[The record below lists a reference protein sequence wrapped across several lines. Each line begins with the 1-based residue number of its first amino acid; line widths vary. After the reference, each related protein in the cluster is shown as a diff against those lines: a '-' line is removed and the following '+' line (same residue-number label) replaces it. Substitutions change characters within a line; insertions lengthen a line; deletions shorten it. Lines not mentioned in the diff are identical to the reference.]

1 MTSMDLKPEPERDVF
16 TSLLDDDVRKH
27 IASYLSASD
36 IASMSLACSVLKTT
50 RDYRPLECSSLD
62 QVASVI
68 RATRTKDHP
77 LYAHYGCAEM
87 LGWSDDI
94 KSHVISLPL
103 SSGLLR
109 TLNDIDQDTRQRQHC
124 QASPPIHVPTIIVA
138 SGRQSSHKA
147 NFICRESMAYLGR
160 SPARLNINIAIR
172 AGEDQPRSRF
182 AYTQEFDNVCEGL
195 ALRHSRHDVFIRHD
209 DCKSLTSNLGQLVQ
223 QLDPLVSTFCPFV
236 FIPDSAFAL
245 ASNRNLNQPDL
256 ATMLA
261 MHIFHLSRMPAVPV
275 VMVSVPGLGN
285 ASTLARY
292 LKTFLGATDTYMYQC
307 DPSTC
312 KARDVEI

>member
-1 MTSMDLKPEPERDVF
+1 MTSTDLEPKPEEDVF

-36 IASMSLACSVLKTT
+36 IASMSLACSTLKAA

-62 QVASVI
+62 QVASAI

-77 LYAHYGCAEM
+77 LCAHYGCAEM

-103 SSGLLR
+103 SSRLLR
-109 TLNDIDQDTRQRQHC
+109 ALNDIDQDTRRLGRC
-124 QASPPIHVPTIIVA
+124 ATPSLHVPTIIVA
-138 SGRQSSHKA
+138 SGRQSSYKA
-147 NFICRESMAYLGR
+147 NFICRESAAYLGR
-160 SPARLNINIAIR
+160 STARLNINIAIR
-172 AGEDQPRSRF
+172 AGEDQPTSRF
-182 AYTQEFDNVCEGL
+182 AYTQEFDDVCEGL
-195 ALRHSRHDVFIRHD
+195 ALRHSRHDVFVRHG
-209 DCKSLTSNLGQLVQ
+209 DCKSLTSNQGQLVQ

-236 FIPDSAFAL
+236 FIPDSAFVL
-245 ASNRNLNQPDL
+245 ASNRNPNQPDL
-256 ATMLA
+256 ATVLA

-292 LKTFLGATDTYMYQC
+292 LKTFLGATDTYVYQC